1 MSTEIPVYFSETD
14 FSLVSADVFRPRGDW
29 NTRFCSR
36 NTFFSCFLYILDS
49 FSTRYSWFSSFI
61 TGQVNMLWS
70 CGFIQPITDFYR
82 PFAKSML
89 HSVKSNKYKSYIFF
103 HSFNQF
109 ILLFSFSSI
118 DRPVTINFF
127 YLKSTYI
134 FARRPRHLNITC
146 MKLLS

>member
-1 MSTEIPVYFSETD
+1 
-14 FSLVSADVFRPRGDW
+14 
-29 NTRFCSR
+29 
-36 NTFFSCFLYILDS
+36 
-49 FSTRYSWFSSFI
+49 
-61 TGQVNMLWS
+61 MLWS

-118 DRPVTINFF
+118 DWPVTINFF
-127 YLKSTYI
+127 LFKKYVYI
-134 FARRPRHLNITC
+134 RSSSSSFEHNMHEITF
-146 MKLLS
+146 LANEH